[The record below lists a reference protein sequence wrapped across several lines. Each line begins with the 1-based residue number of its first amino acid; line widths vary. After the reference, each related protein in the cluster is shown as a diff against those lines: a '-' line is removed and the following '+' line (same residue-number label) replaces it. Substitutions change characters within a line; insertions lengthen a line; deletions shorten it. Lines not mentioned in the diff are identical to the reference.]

1 MISKKPFEA
10 LYAATNHRE
19 FVHPDPL
26 EFLYRY
32 DNPRDQ
38 EVVGLVASALAY
50 GNVKQILRSVSGVL
64 EKMGESPTRFLN
76 VVSEGDLKKI
86 FENFYHRWHR
96 GRHLAALLTAVK
108 RTIRQFGSLEKVF
121 LEDYSP
127 SDETILP
134 ALSAFVSFL
143 EKSGGPEVIEILPP
157 PQRGSASKRLH
168 MYLRW
173 MIRKDDVDPGCWKG
187 ISPSKLVMPVDTH
200 IHRICRKL
208 RLTRRKQADL
218 KTALE
223 ITKKFRR
230 IVPDDPVRYDFAL
243 TRLGIRE
250 KGDIRI
256 LLRRFGIK
264 IPSRPPLAKGGKRG
278 FITTTAAK
286 HTAESHRDGNIPVP
300 PACRSG

>member
-1 MISKKPFEA
+1 MITNEPFEA
-10 LYAATNHRE
+10 LYAATNRRE
-19 FVHPDPL
+19 FIHPDPL

-50 GNVKQILRSVSGVL
+50 GNVKQILKSVSGVL
-64 EKMGESPTRFLN
+64 EKMGESPVQFLKR
-76 VVSEGDLKKI
+76 VDEGDLKKI
-86 FENFYHRWHR
+86 FRKFYHRWHR
-96 GRHLAALLTAVK
+96 GKHLTALLVAVK
-108 RTIRQFGSLEKVF
+108 RAIGRFGSLERAF
-121 LEDYSP
+121 LDGYSP

-134 ALSAFVSFL
+134 ALSSFVSLL
-143 EKSGGPEVIEILPP
+143 EKLGGPEVLEMLPP
-157 PQRGSASKRLH
+157 PDRGSAAKRLH

-187 ISPSKLVMPVDTH
+187 ISPSKLIMPVDTH

-223 ITKKFRR
+223 ITEKFRR
-230 IVPDDPVRYDFAL
+230 IAPDDPVKYDFAL

-250 KGDIRI
+250 TGNVMERTLP
-256 LLRRFGIK
+256 LLR
-264 IPSRPPLAKGGKRG
+264 
-278 FITTTAAK
+278 
-286 HTAESHRDGNIPVP
+286 
-300 PACRSG
+300 